1 MDKFDRI
8 FQLHAILS
16 ARRTPVPLETLL
28 ARLECSRAT
37 LYRAVTALKDQLN
50 APIVYDA
57 DAGGFRI
64 GLLPIAISLRIR
76 TQKTWL
82 GNRRHV
88 SVGR

>member
-1 MDKFDRI
+1 
-8 FQLHAILS
+8 
-16 ARRTPVPLETLL
+16 
-28 ARLECSRAT
+28 
-37 LYRAVTALKDQLN
+37 VTALKDQIN
-50 APIVYDA
+50 SPIVYDA